1 MDACVPYS
9 MSIKGG
15 AGQRDQGKQEMPFP
29 AKNGKRRDGGE
40 EIENNENVHV
50 KCYALV
56 WNYRCLLEP
65 RPFG

>member
-40 EIENNENVHV
+40 EIEDD
-50 KCYALV
+50 
-56 WNYRCLLEP
+56 
-65 RPFG
+65 